1 MKKVY
6 FLDFCDPKVFNGKG
20 KFVATSKARNDVTS
34 IVKRC
39 LETIYV
45 PIIRHST
52 NKVLGPLEIIIRI
65 YLALLKIPKGSY
77 VLIQYPFVN
86 LKAFRI
92 ISSRFKNFNTIAVI
106 RNCSAPL

>member
-6 FLDFCDPKVFNGKG
+6 FLDFCDPKVFNG
-20 KFVATSKARNDVTS
+20 
-34 IVKRC
+34 KRC

>member
-52 NKVLGPLEIIIRI
+52 NKVFGPLEIIIRI

-77 VLIQYPFVN
+77 VPRIQQASAKLRNVFV
-86 LKAFRI
+86 KALLW
-92 ISSRFKNFNTIAVI
+92 
-106 RNCSAPL
+106 C

>member
-52 NKVLGPLEIIIRI
+52 NKVFGPLEIIIRI
-65 YLALLKIPKGSY
+65 YLALLKINSS
-77 VLIQYPFVN
+77 LIIQ
-86 LKAFRI
+86 
-92 ISSRFKNFNTIAVI
+92 
-106 RNCSAPL
+106 